1 MVPATVTPFLL
12 ALFALGVAEE
22 LATEEEEVA
31 TELTEVTTA
40 SPHRRF
46 EYKYSFKGPHLV
58 QEDGTVPFW
67 LHTGN
72 AIPGADRIRIT
83 PSLKSQ
89 KGSLWTKSKSTF
101 GFWELEIAFRI
112 TGRGRLGAD
121 GLAVWFTEEQG
132 LDGPV
137 FGAADQWKGVGI
149 FFDSFDNDGKKNNP
163 SVSVIPND
171 GRLAYD
177 HQNDGSTQASA
188 SCQRDFRNKPY
199 PVRLKITYYQQTL
212 TVLINNGFT
221 PDRDDYEFCL
231 RVTDIVLPSTGYF
244 GISAATGGLADD
256 HDVLSF
262 LTFRLSEPGK
272 ELPTLDTEI
281 PGNER
286 EKYRE
291 EFERFRQ
298 DLERKKEEFQKEHP
312 DIQGQPDEL
321 FESGTE
327 QELRQILEGQNRLRL
342 EIRRLAQRLDAIQEE
357 QKRSLAELS
366 EEVMRIGNASPA
378 PEGRVSQQEM
388 EKVGKNQEEIIRQ
401 VNELRN
407 SVMEFLSRLGEARHP
422 DSVAGAS
429 ETTARLD
436 DLREHLRLVKR
447 DVERVIQQNMP
458 PNEKTKRS
466 DSPSCLS
473 TAYFFGF
480 VAAQTALLIAY
491 GAYRTQQEAAAK
503 KFF

>member
-1 MVPATVTPFLL
+1 
-12 ALFALGVAEE
+12 
-22 LATEEEEVA
+22 
-31 TELTEVTTA
+31 TA

-137 FGAADQWKGVGI
+137 FGAADQWKGIGI

-212 TVLINNGFT
+212 TVSLQPFGRRDPALLILLLCTLGKNATT
-221 PDRDDYEFCL
+221 PSFLVAPQALEGC
-231 RVTDIVLPSTGYF
+231 
-244 GISAATGGLADD
+244 D

-272 ELPTLDTEI
+272 ELPALDTEI

-312 DIQGQPDEL
+312 DIQGQPADEL

-491 GAYRTQQEAAAK
+491 GAYR
-503 KFF
+503 